1 MGHRLSKDG
10 ISADSTKLEAIKN
23 FAPPK
28 TLKDLRGF
36 LGLCS
41 YYRKFV
47 SRFAQIASPLTDLTK
62 GISGKGKN
70 IVILWLEVHDVAFKE
85 LKAAMCNKVILQFP
99 DYEKPYIFHIDTSN
113 YVIGIL
119 SQADSFG
126 NIRPVTFFF

>member
-85 LKAAMCNKVILQFP
+85 LKAAMCNEVVSQFP
-99 DYEKPYIFHIDTSN
+99 DCKKPYVLNTDASN
-113 YVIGIL
+113 H
-119 SQADSFG
+119 A
-126 NIRPVTFFF
+126 IRGRGAFIRLTHLAV